1 MNKKVISTAVACALA
16 VPAVASAQDNGMTVQ
31 VYGRINNA
39 LSYISPGDGDSE
51 WGLHNT
57 SSRLGVKASSDLGNG
72 LTAIGRYE
80 FFTFTNRE
88 GNNCDPGNCRGGIQD
103 TRLGYV
109 GLSGAWGAVTIGN
122 QWSAYYDTVGTYLDP
137 TYSLGY
143 YIYSS
148 VAQGP
153 YRSSNTIKYANSF
166 GPAYIEL
173 DVRTAFNNPG
183 ADTEKIGNDSG
194 DSDDIDG
201 VGLGVNFA
209 IGEAFS
215 LAAAYDSN
223 KRAVVDNQDRWGIA
237 GKFNAAGWWAS
248 LGYQEIDANN
258 PPGRGDIDGGKTQ
271 SIAAYVG
278 GVFGRTSVVLGYQ
291 QADVNGA
298 DSDPNQWTLGVYHNM
313 GGGFRLYYE
322 GTNVDNKDTG
332 IGFDGNRHLLGM
344 RFDFST

>member
-1 MNKKVISTAVACALA
+1 MNKKVISTAVASALA
-16 VPAVASAQDNGMTVQ
+16 VPAVASAQDDGMTVQ

-39 LSYISPGDGDSE
+39 ISYISPEDGQSE

-57 SSRLGVKASSDLGNG
+57 VSRLGVKASSDLGNG
-72 LTAIGRYE
+72 LTALGRYE

-88 GNNCDPGNCRGGIQD
+88 GNVCPPEGNCRGGIQD

-122 QWSAYYDTVGTYLDP
+122 QWSAYYDTVGTYMDP

-143 YIYSS
+143 YLYSS
-148 VAQGP
+148 VGGGP

-183 ADTEKIGNDSG
+183 ADTEKIGSDSG
-194 DSDDIDG
+194 DGEDIDG
-201 VGLGVNFA
+201 LGLGVNFA

-215 LAAAYDSN
+215 IAGAIDQEKNADP
-223 KRAVVDNQDRWGIA
+223 ADNTDRWGIA

-248 LGYQEIDANN
+248 LGYQEIDDAASV
-258 PPGRGDIDGGKTQ
+258 KTKTI
-271 SIAAYVG
+271 SGYVG
-278 GVFGRTSVVLGYQ
+278 GTFGRTSVMLGYLR
-291 QADVNGA
+291 ADRDNVG
-298 DSDPNQWTLGVYHNM
+298 DDPDQWVLGVYHNM

-322 GTNVDNKDTG
+322 GTNVNNRNTN
-332 IGFDGNRHLLGM
+332 IGFDGNRHLFGM